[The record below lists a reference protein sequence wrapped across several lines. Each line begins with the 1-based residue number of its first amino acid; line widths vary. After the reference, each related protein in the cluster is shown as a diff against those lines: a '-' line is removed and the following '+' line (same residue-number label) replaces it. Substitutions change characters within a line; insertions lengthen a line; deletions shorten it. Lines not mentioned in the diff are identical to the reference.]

1 MDFDI
6 VFQIW
11 DFEDTLNYNMS
22 QTKAH
27 KNPLHCLDWSSG
39 GHLVAT
45 AGSGMTV
52 HVYRMRDGKMDL
64 KLFELRGHLSAVV
77 ACQFSADATSLV
89 SASLDTRVN
98 IWDCLSGQLRQTL
111 CHVYPVP
118 QFIFGQAQVRSI
130 GVTRFGGSIMTMT
143 DEKKIQF
150 WNPTKTTP
158 DVDHPEQLPF
168 RVTVPLLPLRVNSE
182 LTLELEAAGGGHSFA
197 ACKGGKWIGVSS
209 NRHDTVRIYELGLKV
224 PKLSDLCRN
233 VVRKCIAFPSSG
245 GGVDALPAPKAIKN
259 FINYDLEKFR
269 SHFLVQAEE

>member
-1 MDFDI
+1 
-6 VFQIW
+6 
-11 DFEDTLNYNMS
+11 MS

-52 HVYRMRDGKMDL
+52 HVYRMQNGKMDE

-77 ACQFSADATSLV
+77 ACQFSDDATSLV

-111 CHVYPVP
+111 CHIYPVP
-118 QFIFGQAQVRSI
+118 QFMFGKAQVRSI

-158 DVDHPEQLPF
+158 DVDHPELPF
-168 RVTVPLLPLRVNSE
+168 RVTVPRLPLRVNSE
-182 LTLELEAAGGGHSFA
+182 LTLELEAVGGGHSFT
-197 ACKGGKWIGVSS
+197 ACKGGKWIGVAS
-209 NRHDTVRIYELGLKV
+209 NRHDTVRIYELELTV

-233 VVRKCIAFPSSG
+233 VVRRSIAFPSKD
-245 GGVDALPAPKAIKN
+245 GGVDALPVPQTIKN
-259 FINYDLEKFR
+259 FVNYDLDKLR
-269 SHFLVQAEE
+269 SHFLIKAEE